1 VSDLRAFKEACRVP
15 ISSGVDLDRVWR
27 MSYELANEKKNRF
40 YVSALF
46 VNRLVVELG
55 VKIGWQMLP
64 PKR

>member
-1 VSDLRAFKEACRVP
+1 MEVSDLRAFKEACRVP

-27 MSYELANEKKNRF
+27 MSYELANEKKKTRF

-55 VKIGWQMLP
+55 V
-64 PKR
+64 